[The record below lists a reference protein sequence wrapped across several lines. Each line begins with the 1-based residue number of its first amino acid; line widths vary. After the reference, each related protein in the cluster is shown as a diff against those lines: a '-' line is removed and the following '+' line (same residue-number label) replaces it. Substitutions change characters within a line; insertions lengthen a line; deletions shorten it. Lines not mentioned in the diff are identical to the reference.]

1 MIITRTP
8 FRVTL
13 GGGGTDLPSYYSR
26 FGGFIISMALDKY
39 MYIYVNRPVVDDF
52 IRLKYNQSETVS
64 NLNEV
69 QHDIARVCLE
79 KMDIKKGI
87 EITSMADI
95 PAGSG
100 LGSSSCYTVGL
111 LNALHALK
119 RDYVSLQELAEEAC
133 EIEMVKLNKPMGK
146 QDQYLATFG
155 GFAVLEIAE
164 DGKVTVSMADIS
176 NSTIGE
182 LKRNLLMF
190 YTGKQRVNK
199 RILGSQDKATKRSEK
214 QVLDSL
220 HYIKES
226 GYKIL
231 EVVETG
237 DITKLGLMFDEH
249 WQYKKKLA
257 TGISNPQFD
266 KIYDLAK
273 ENGALGGKISGAGGG
288 GFFTFYC
295 EEKQD
300 QLRSTMNKSGL
311 MELQYDIDFEGTKVL
326 ANFMDYRSKDLHIIS

>member
-26 FGGFIISMALDKY
+26 FGGFIFSFALDKY
-39 MYIYVNRPVVDDF
+39 MFIYVNRPVVDDL
-52 IRLKYNQSETVS
+52 IRIKYSQSETVS
-64 NLNEV
+64 DLNEV

-79 KMDIKKGI
+79 KMNVKKGV

-133 EIEMVKLNKPMGK
+133 EIEMVTLSKPMGK

-155 GFAVLEIAE
+155 GFGVLEIAK
-164 DGKVTVSMADIS
+164 DGKVSVSKADIS
-176 NSTIGE
+176 YSTIGD

-199 RILGSQDKATKRSEK
+199 KILGAQDKATQKSEK
-214 QVLDSL
+214 QVLNSL

-237 DITKLGLMFDEH
+237 DITRLGLMFDEH
-249 WQYKKKLA
+249 WHYKKKLA
-257 TGISNPQFD
+257 KGISNPQFD
-266 KIYDLAK
+266 EIYDLAK

-300 QLRSTMNKSGL
+300 QLRSVMKKSGL
-311 MELQYDIDFEGTKVL
+311 MELQYDIDFEGTKIL
-326 ANFMDYRSKDLHIIS
+326 ANFMDYRSKDIFLS